1 MAGGA
6 GGAGCVKEEDDE
18 EWGWAPGESLNLI
31 AVRRS
36 RAKERPDEDPRKEG
50 GADVAVD
57 ETILTEES
65 RTSVVMGVVV
75 GLVLLLLEVVVLV
88 TILIIGSVV
97 AAELMVVV
105 ELVTKLLV
113 VSVSVTTVAPPLPL
127 S

>member
-1 MAGGA
+1 MTGGA
-6 GGAGCVKEEDDE
+6 GVAGCVKEEDED
-18 EWGWAPGESLNLI
+18 EWGSAPGESLNLI

-75 GLVLLLLEVVVLV
+75 GLVLLLLEVIELV
-88 TILIIGSVV
+88 TLFVIGSVV
-97 AAELMVVV
+97 VVELVLVV
-105 ELVTKLLV
+105 ELVTKTLV
-113 VSVSVTTVAPPLPL
+113 VPVSATTTVPPSLL